1 MPVVAFTTGTFG
13 FNQPNGFPMRY
24 GLLLTAWLL
33 GIGVRADELKTLKLV
48 QTVPLEGKTGRF
60 DHLALDAKGE
70 RLFVANLSNDSL
82 DIVDLKAGKL
92 VKQIVGQMKAQG
104 VAFAPSLGRIYQ
116 GNGTDGVCNVFDG
129 TTFKTLHTLKLPDAD
144 NVRYHAASGLVYVG
158 HGAKSLTA
166 FDAKTYEVKATIPLP
181 GAPESF
187 QIDAAKKRLYVN
199 CLKPATV
206 AVIDLDRH
214 EVVAK
219 YPLTL
224 ADANYPLTLDT
235 KGQRVFVG
243 CRKKPMVVVL
253 DAVTGKELA
262 GVEIPG
268 DIDDLFYDAK
278 RGRLYAACGE
288 GALAVLEEKEGTFSL
303 IESIPT
309 AKLARTCLFD
319 SESDRLFV
327 VLPRVGETPPELRV
341 YHPKP

>member
-1 MPVVAFTTGTFG
+1 MIDT
-13 FNQPNGFPMRY
+13 R
-24 GLLLTAWLL
+24 LLLGFVILAFSS
-33 GIGVRADELKTLKLV
+33 VASADEPKTLKLV
-48 QTVPLEGKTGRF
+48 QTIPLEGKAGRF

-92 VKQIVGQMKAQG
+92 VKQITGQKKAQG
-104 VAFAPSLGRIYQ
+104 VAFAPALNRIYQ

-129 TTFKTLHTLKLPDAD
+129 TSFKTLHTLKLSDAD

-158 HGAKSLTA
+158 HGDKALTA
-166 FDAKTYEVKATIPLP
+166 FDAKTYDVKATILLP

-187 QIDAAKKRLYVN
+187 QIDAERKRMYVN

-206 AVIDLDRH
+206 AVIDLEKH

-224 ADANYPLTLDT
+224 ADANYPLTLDL

-243 CRKKPMVVVL
+243 CRKKPTVVVL

-278 RGRLYAACGE
+278 RGRLYASCGE
-288 GALAVLEEKEGTFSL
+288 GVLVVLEEKVGKFTL
-303 IESIPT
+303 VESIPT

-319 SESDRLFV
+319 PDSDRLFV
-327 VLPRVGETPPELRV
+327 VLPRVGDAAPELRI
-341 YHPKP
+341 YYPNP

>member
-1 MPVVAFTTGTFG
+1 
-13 FNQPNGFPMRY
+13 MRRI
-24 GLLLTAWLL
+24 TL
-33 GIGVRADELKTLKLV
+33 GIVILMSATNAFADEPKTLKLA
-48 QTVPLEGKTGRF
+48 QTIPLEGKAGRF
-60 DHLALDAKGE
+60 DHLALDTKGE

-92 VKQIVGQMKAQG
+92 AKRITGQKKAQG
-104 VAFAPSLGRIYQ
+104 VAFSPSLNCIYQ

-129 TTFKTLHTLKLPDAD
+129 RTFKTLHTLKLPDAD

-158 HGAKSLTA
+158 HGEKSLTA

-187 QIDAAKKRLYVN
+187 QIDAERKRMYVN

-206 AVIDLDRH
+206 AVIDLEKH

-224 ADANYPLTLDT
+224 ADVNYPLTLDT
-235 KGQRVFVG
+235 KGQRVFIG

-288 GALAVLEEKEGTFSL
+288 GVLAVLEEKAGKFTL
-303 IESIPT
+303 VESIPT

-319 SESDRLFV
+319 AESDRLFV
-327 VLPRVGETPPELRV
+327 VLPRVDDAAPELRI
-341 YHPKP
+341 YHPKL

>member
-1 MPVVAFTTGTFG
+1 M
-13 FNQPNGFPMRY
+13 
-24 GLLLTAWLL
+24 
-33 GIGVRADELKTLKLV
+33 KLA
-48 QTVPLEGKTGRF
+48 QTIPLEGKAGRF

-82 DIVDLKAGKL
+82 DVVDLKAGKL
-92 VKQIVGQMKAQG
+92 LKQIAGQKKAQG
-104 VAFAPSLGRIYQ
+104 VAFAPTLNRIYQ

-129 TTFKTLHTLKLPDAD
+129 ATFKTLHTLKLPDAD
-144 NVRYHAASGLVYVG
+144 NVRYHAANGLVYVG
-158 HGAKSLTA
+158 HGENALTA
-166 FDAKTYEVKATIPLP
+166 FDAKTYEVKATVKLP
-181 GAPESF
+181 GAPEAF
-187 QIDAAKKRLYVN
+187 QIDPSKKRLYVN

-206 AVIDLDRH
+206 AVIDLEKH

-224 ADANYPLTLDT
+224 ADANYPLALDT

-253 DAVTGKELA
+253 DAATGKELA

-268 DIDDLFYDAK
+268 DIDDLFFDAK
-278 RGRLYAACGE
+278 RGRLYASCGE
-288 GALAVLEEKEGTFSL
+288 GVLAVLEEKAGKFAL
-303 IESIPT
+303 VESIPT

-319 SESDRLFV
+319 AEGDRLFV
-327 VLPRVGETPPELRV
+327 VLPRVGDSAPELRI

>member
-1 MPVVAFTTGTFG
+1 MS
-13 FNQPNGFPMRY
+13 RLLSL
-24 GLLLTAWLL
+24 GLLAGLAATAQ
-33 GIGVRADELKTLKLV
+33 ADDPKTLKLA
-48 QTVPLEGKTGRF
+48 QTVALEGKAGRF

-92 VKQIVGQMKAQG
+92 VKQIVGQKKAQG
-104 VAFAPSLGRIYQ
+104 VAFAPALNRIYQ

-129 TTFKTLHTLKLPDAD
+129 KTFEKLHSLKLPDAD
-144 NVRYHAASGLVYVG
+144 NVRYHARSGLVYVG
-158 HGAKSLTA
+158 HGEKSLTA

-187 QIDAAKKRLYVN
+187 QIDDGRKRMYVN

-206 AVIDLDRH
+206 AVINLDTH

-224 ADANYPLTLDT
+224 ADANFPLTLDT

-253 DAVTGKELA
+253 DAATGKELA

-268 DIDDLFYDAK
+268 DIDDLFFDAK

-288 GALAVLEEKEGTFSL
+288 GALAVLEEKDGAFTVVEKFT
-303 IESIPT
+303 T

-319 SESDRLFV
+319 PDGDRLFV
-327 VLPRVGETPPELRV
+327 VLPRNGDLAPELRI
-341 YHPKP
+341 YTPKP

>member
-1 MPVVAFTTGTFG
+1 MSRRFALSLLVGFVA
-13 FNQPNGFPMRY
+13 
-24 GLLLTAWLL
+24 TAQ
-33 GIGVRADELKTLKLV
+33 ADDPKTLKLV
-48 QTVPLEGKTGRF
+48 TTIPLEGKAGRF
-60 DHLALDAKGE
+60 DHLALDAKGG

-82 DIVDLKAGKL
+82 DVVDLKAGKL
-92 VKQIVGQMKAQG
+92 VKRIAGQKKAQG
-104 VAFAPSLGRIYQ
+104 VAFAPGLGRLYQ
-116 GNGTDGVCNVFDG
+116 GNGTGGVCNVFDG
-129 TTFKTLHTLKLPDAD
+129 TTFETLHTLKLPDAD
-144 NVRYHAASGLVYVG
+144 NVRYHAGNGLVYVG
-158 HGAKSLTA
+158 HGEKSLSG
-166 FDAKTYEVKATIPLP
+166 FDAMTYEVKATIPLP

-206 AVIDLDRH
+206 AVIDLDKH

-243 CRKKPMVVVL
+243 CRKKAMVVVL

-278 RGRLYAACGE
+278 RNRLYASCGE
-288 GALAVLEEKEGTFSL
+288 GVLAVLEEKAGKFAVV
-303 IESIPT
+303 ESIPT

-319 SESDRLFV
+319 PDGDRLFV
-327 VLPRVGETPPELRV
+327 VLPRVGDAAPELRI
-341 YHPKP
+341 YHPMP